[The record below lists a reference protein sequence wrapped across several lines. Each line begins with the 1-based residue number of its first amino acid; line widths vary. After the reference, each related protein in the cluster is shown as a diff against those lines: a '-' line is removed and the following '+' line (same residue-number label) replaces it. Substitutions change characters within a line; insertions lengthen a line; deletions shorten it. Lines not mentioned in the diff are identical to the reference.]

1 MILKYCVV
9 LGCNSIW
16 PRWNRGSGSGSGRKA
31 FLILSFKLQTY
42 TITTPKTIILFPIP
56 VLINRMDV
64 IIFRGNTQKISNR
77 FCGTTSRLPS
87 Q

>member
-1 MILKYCVV
+1 MILKYCVI

-16 PRWNRGSGSGSGRKA
+16 PRWNRGSGSGRKA

-42 TITTPKTIILFPIP
+42 TITTPKTIILFLIP
-56 VLINRMDV
+56 ALINMDV